1 MYHRPHAVRH
11 LAVPVVALTSTIA
24 CLAPAAAPAAT
35 DSGPMVTVVE
45 SSIIV
50 ARPPVGDATVTA
62 SRLDPVTGKPVVIGT
77 YTGVANPSLTV
88 NTTAPSSG
96 IPGDCWQKGAL
107 SSALTPDLLPG
118 DVVTVAGAGA
128 VLGGP
133 PLTAS
138 VTVAPDAK
146 PSSGPI
152 PACADSAPFA
162 QNTITDA
169 PASVTGAGAITLRGR
184 AQPLAT
190 GVSVAAADGTNV
202 TPAASAAPAADG
214 TWSATSPADAVA
226 RLADGPLTVTPVIA
240 VPDVSTGAQAH
251 IAAAP
256 VTVQKEAAGGPGA
269 GAPGAGSGAA
279 VAGGAGG
286 AAPGT
291 AGGSVGGAARPGS
304 PAPAPGRTGPSRVSA
319 LRAPSRVSAR
329 TARGS
334 GITASFVV
342 PAGASTVQL
351 QLLRGSTALF
361 TTAMAVR
368 PGARRTV
375 RLSSPSV
382 RRLLRPGRYTL
393 AVRAG
398 TSPQHLGPPLL
409 RGLVV
414 R

>member
-1 MYHRPHAVRH
+1 MYHRLSRLGRPHAVRH
-11 LAVPVVALTSTIA
+11 LAMPVLAITSTIA
-24 CLAPAAAPAAT
+24 CLAPAAARAAT

-45 SSIIV
+45 SSVIV
-50 ARPPVGDATVTA
+50 ARPPVGDATITA
-62 SRLDPVTGKPVVIGT
+62 SRLDPLTGKPVVIGT
-77 YTGVANPSLTV
+77 YTGVANPSLSV
-88 NTTAPSSG
+88 NTTAPSAG
-96 IPGDCWQKGAL
+96 IAGDCWQKGAL
-107 SSALTPDLLPG
+107 SSALTPDLRPG
-118 DVVTVAGAGA
+118 DVVTVTSAGGL
-128 VLGGP
+128 LGGP
-133 PLTAS
+133 PAS
-138 VTVAPDAK
+138 TSVAVAPDAK
-146 PSSGPI
+146 PSTGPI

-169 PASVTGAGAITLRGR
+169 PASVTGGGPITLHGR

-190 GVSVAAADGTNV
+190 GVSISAGDGTNV
-202 TPAASAAPAADG
+202 TPAASATPAADG
-214 TWSATSPADAVA
+214 TWSATIPADAVA
-226 RLADGPLTVTPVIA
+226 PLADGPLTVTPVIA

-256 VTVQKEAAGGPGA
+256 VTVQKQAAAAGAGAGVSGSGPGA
-269 GAPGAGSGAA
+269 ALA
-279 VAGGAGG
+279 
-286 AAPGT
+286 GT
-291 AGGSVGGAARPGS
+291 AGGTGRPGS
-304 PAPAPGRTGPSRVSA
+304 PASTPTAATGPSRVSG

-351 QLLRGSTALF
+351 QLLQGSKALYS
-361 TTAMAVR
+361 TAMAVR

-375 RLSSPSV
+375 RLSSPSL

-393 AVRAG
+393 ALRAG
-398 TSPQHLGPPLL
+398 TSPQQLGPPLL